1 MVFGVG
7 AGVRVGRLRVGVL
20 ARGCVGE
27 AVAAAR
33 VAVREGA
40 TVRLTVRV
48 TLRVVAVACRV
59 WVARGVAVACLAVAV
74 KVTRMVSIG
83 STVNGRWVGSSVGRG
98 GGPP

>member
-1 MVFGVG
+1 M
-7 AGVRVGRLRVGVL
+7 GRLRVGV
-20 ARGCVGE
+20 AGKDRVGE
-27 AVAAAR
+27 AVAAACVTVAAAC

-40 TVRLTVRV
+40 TVRLTVGV
-48 TLRVVAVACRV
+48 KLRVVAVACRV
-59 WVARGVAVACLAVAV
+59 WVARGVAVACLTVDV

>member
-1 MVFGVG
+1 M
-7 AGVRVGRLRVGVL
+7 GRLKVGV
-20 ARGCVGE
+20 AGRGCVGE

-40 TVRLTVRV
+40 TVRLTVGV
-48 TLRVVAVACRV
+48 ELRVVAVACRV
-59 WVARGVAVACLAVAV
+59 WVARGVAVACLAVVV

-83 STVNGRWVGSSVGRG
+83 STVNGRWVGSRVGRG